1 MKAPL
6 LDEDVHTTEGARRE
20 LALMAG
26 DAGRR
31 ESRDFRVRY
40 APRLAHRV
48 RHHTQA
54 GAEHDRDTRHEA
66 MQLPPHRVGRLIH
79 CTFPLSRFPFPHH
92 STFSSSLCIR
102 ATSATRSYSGRNALS
117 QAFRITRTSSSLP
130 SPRAV
135 WARWYSSVSVTPS
148 TSRPSVLRVTTTP
161 CSR

>member
-1 MKAPL
+1 MKATL
-6 LDEDVHTTEGARRE
+6 LDEHRHAGEAPRHQLTLVTENPGCGEARDPCI
-20 LALMAG
+20 G
-26 DAGRR
+26 H
-31 ESRDFRVRY
+31 
-40 APRLAHRV
+40 APRLTDGV
-48 RHHTQA
+48 RHHAQA
-54 GAEHDRDTRHEA
+54 GAEHDRDARGERV
-66 MQLPPHRVGRLIH
+66 QLPPHRLGRALDATRPPSPVPRP
-79 CTFPLSRFPFPHH
+79 CH
-92 STFSSSLCIR
+92 SIFSNSLCIL